1 MLPVLNLKL
10 IKLLERYFQSNVIVF
25 DIHGHVTSLE
35 SKRALLRESDC
46 ALRSDDIVTWRCDN
60 VNAVTAAAFI
70 YNKRFLHWCLSIITL
85 AILSTTLSNFWLASM
100 ISHLPGTDGGG
111 DEKRLR

>member
-1 MLPVLNLKL
+1 MLSVLNLKL

-35 SKRALLRESDC
+35 GKRALLRESDDTLC
-46 ALRSDDIVTWRCDN
+46 SDDIVTWRCDN

-70 YNKRFLHWCLSIITL
+70 YNKRFLHSLTC
-85 AILSTTLSNFWLASM
+85 
-100 ISHLPGTDGGG
+100 P
-111 DEKRLR
+111 